1 MTLAALVAI
10 AALAVA
16 GYSLARL
23 SRLPAAPPPP
33 VEDRSF
39 GNLRTG
45 DVVITPDG
53 DWLVEARSELA
64 ESGARADL
72 FALRSGRERRWLL
85 VPAEGAVALAD
96 EPPRTPHV
104 DRAPGARKLDRSSID
119 LLPGA

>member
-1 MTLAALVAI
+1 MTLVALVAL

-16 GYSLARL
+16 AWSLVRL

-33 VEDRSF
+33 AEDRSF
-39 GNLRTG
+39 GNLRAG

-53 DWLVEARSELA
+53 DWLVEARSELT
-64 ESGARADL
+64 EEGARADL

-85 VPAEGAVALAD
+85 VPAEGAVALAQ
-96 EPPRTPHV
+96 EPPRTPNV
-104 DRAPGARKLDRSSID
+104 DRAAGARKLDRSTIE